1 MSAILQKNIL
11 EAFSMHNLNKLKK
24 LVDENKVNVLGGDVQ
39 QGEWQ
44 FEGNTLW
51 GPFEQIEL
59 NGEVKSVTMQTE
71 EGAKNIAHTLG
82 WGLAG
87 GLVLGPAGAIAGM
100 VFGGNRKQVCAMVEL
115 KDGRKFLATMD
126 SKIYQQMLALTL
138 QK

>member
-1 MSAILQKNIL
+1 
-11 EAFSMHNLNKLKK
+11 MHNLNKLKK

-59 NGEVKSVTMQTE
+59 DGEVKSVTMQTE

>member
-1 MSAILQKNIL
+1 
-11 EAFSMHNLNKLKK
+11 MHNLNKLKK

-71 EGAKNIAHTLG
+71 EGAKNITHTLG